1 MAVRLGVAPI
11 AWSNDDMPELGGDTP
26 LEVCLKES
34 REAGYSGTESGG
46 KFPMD
51 PDVLG
56 PVLAAHDIKLVS
68 GWFSGRLLEVSVE
81 EEKRRLENQLHTFAA
96 LGAPV
101 IVYAEVTGSVQSGRT
116 TPISQRPKLAPEHV
130 ADYGRKLTEIAEYVA
145 SRGVPLAYHPHMG
158 TVFETEA
165 DTDLLMANTG
175 PAVGLLIDT
184 GHMVFAGGDPHA
196 TARRHAKRISHI
208 HCKDIRPQILE
219 RVLREDMSFMDAVL
233 EGVFTVP
240 GDGCID
246 FHGFAKILAEI
257 GYAGWVIVEAEQ
269 DPVKANPLKYA
280 KIGHRHLTQAFAAA
294 EVEIIQ

>member
-11 AWSNDDMPELGGDTP
+11 AWSNDDLPELGGDTP

-51 PDVLG
+51 PAVLG
-56 PVLAAHDIKLVS
+56 PILAAHDIKLVS
-68 GWFSGRLLEVSVE
+68 GWFSGRLLEVSVD
-81 EEKRRLENQLHTFAA
+81 EEKRRLENQLRTFAT

-101 IVYAEVTGSVQSGRT
+101 MVYAEVTGSVQGARA
-116 TPISQRPKLAPEHV
+116 TPVSRRPKLAPEDV
-130 ADYGRKLTEIAEYVA
+130 ADYGRKLTEIAEYLA
-145 SRGVPLAYHPHMG
+145 GRGVPMAYHPHMG
-158 TVFETEA
+158 TVFETEPEV
-165 DTDLLMANTG
+165 DLLMANTG
-175 PAVGLLIDT
+175 LAVGLLIDT

-196 TARRHAKRISHI
+196 TARRHAKRINHI

-219 RVLREDMSFMDAVL
+219 QVLREDMSFMDAVL

-240 GDGCID
+240 GDGFID
-246 FHGFAKILAEI
+246 FHGFAKVLAEI

-269 DPVKANPLKYA
+269 DPAKANPLEYA
-280 KIGHRHLTQAFAAA
+280 KIGHRHLSQAFAAA

>member
-101 IVYAEVTGSVQSGRT
+101 IVYAEVTGSVQGGRT
-116 TPISQRPKLAPEHV
+116 TPISRRPKLAPGDTPLYLLPE
-130 ADYGRKLTEIAEYVA
+130 EIIKQIRVLVNNALHSGNG
-145 SRGVPLAYHPHMG
+145 SRVIDILNSQILKRIG
-158 TVFETEA
+158 
-165 DTDLLMANTG
+165 DISLLMSVV
-175 PAVGLLIDT
+175 PAIVDDRGFEAAISEIEDS
-184 GHMVFAGGDPHA
+184 GRFA
-196 TARRHAKRISHI
+196 S
-208 HCKDIRPQILE
+208 
-219 RVLREDMSFMDAVL
+219 
-233 EGVFTVP
+233 
-240 GDGCID
+240 
-246 FHGFAKILAEI
+246 
-257 GYAGWVIVEAEQ
+257 
-269 DPVKANPLKYA
+269 
-280 KIGHRHLTQAFAAA
+280 
-294 EVEIIQ
+294 